1 MYLTSLLAVLILSYP
16 TISDT
21 VEALEDLIRDK
32 IGHKYKEKIDMVSYI
47 CLVAIFYIIYP
58 LMRIIELECFSLTP
72 LYHLCPHIPYLY
84 IERRTGCLSGRDCQ
98 IHTRFGFG
106 IGTAVRCGFERDIS
120 NKLVIV

>member
-32 IGHKYKEKIDMVSYI
+32 IGHKYKEKIDMVSHI

-58 LMRIIELECFSLTP
+58 VMRV
-72 LYHLCPHIPYLY
+72 Y
-84 IERRTGCLSGRDCQ
+84 
-98 IHTRFGFG
+98 
-106 IGTAVRCGFERDIS
+106 
-120 NKLVIV
+120 

>member
-1 MYLTSLLAVLILSYP
+1 MYLTISSLLFLSYQ

-58 LMRIIELECFSLTP
+58 VMRV
-72 LYHLCPHIPYLY
+72 Y
-84 IERRTGCLSGRDCQ
+84 
-98 IHTRFGFG
+98 
-106 IGTAVRCGFERDIS
+106 
-120 NKLVIV
+120 

>member
-1 MYLTSLLAVLILSYP
+1 MSIVYVHMICANMNVFDHLFIAVLILSYP

-58 LMRIIELECFSLTP
+58 VMRV
-72 LYHLCPHIPYLY
+72 Y
-84 IERRTGCLSGRDCQ
+84 
-98 IHTRFGFG
+98 
-106 IGTAVRCGFERDIS
+106 
-120 NKLVIV
+120 